1 MSIEEQIDQWKAAL
15 ADQKQKKQNEIQII
29 TEHQKELENIDQ
41 QILLI
46 TGGLTFAEKIQIS
59 AVEQPASIVEEEV
72 TEAEVQES

>member
-46 TGGLTFAEKIQIS
+46 TGGLTFAEKIPIP